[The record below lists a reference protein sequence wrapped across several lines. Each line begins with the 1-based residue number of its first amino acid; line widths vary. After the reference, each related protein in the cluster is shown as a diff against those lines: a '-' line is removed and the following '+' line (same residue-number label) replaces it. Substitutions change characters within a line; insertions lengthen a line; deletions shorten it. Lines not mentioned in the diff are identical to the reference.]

1 MAHPTVHTFDEVPP
15 MIDFLFE
22 STNVGNRFLITTKL
36 NETEKH
42 YFQQKTLSF
51 REDPEFGNYHVK
63 IALIFNKTT
72 EQIFANI
79 DFGIDNSKI
88 FNLKTNP
95 SVENDLETDIKD
107 LFDKIFI
114 MFSFMQLA
122 FIIRMIREEIPNVE
136 SQIIPHCEESFT
148 LLLMLKM
155 NDIKLNLA
163 HFMESNDHVKSGD
176 ICINL
181 TQSMIRNRF
190 IEKCDST
197 LKSDISSLMIRY
209 DPDISWTLQYTNIAS
224 LIIRYFL

>member
-1 MAHPTVHTFDEVPP
+1 